1 MANIGTVDFYIG
13 VPSLPRED
21 FESYSTQLF
30 DEWELY
36 VGQNLELNDYSLVL
50 EVEEG
55 SIKAKGKILATASVL
70 YFGIAQY
77 GSFISGLQTISN
89 QVKAI
94 GDYLGERASTPF
106 DLSTVKPK
114 LRKRGESLA
123 RLETLFAKVQSGKIT
138 VEMAMQ
144 EAELIFGTELEEAP
158 EFVNY
163 LKDSLDQTPVV
174 PEQMELRLIDYNG
187 DDLTIPDQRPQTPR
201 EPQPKRSPPSVDQFR
216 VEVWRETK
224 NGKLQVYNNCPNK
237 RFKRDSR
244 RVAFLLCVDFCDYG
258 VMRKLSSSVG
268 CPLSGRYVLS
278 RKISK

>member
-30 DEWELY
+30 DEWESY
-36 VGQNLELNDYSLVL
+36 IGQNLELSDYSLVL

-77 GSFISGLQTISN
+77 GSFISGLQTINN

-94 GDYLGERASTPF
+94 GDYLGERASSPF
-106 DLSTVKPK
+106 DLSRVKPK

-123 RLETLFAKVQSGKIT
+123 RLENLFVKVQRGELT

-144 EAELIFGTELEEAP
+144 ETEAIFGAELEEAP
-158 EFVNY
+158 EFYND
-163 LKDSLDQTPVV
+163 LKESLERTPVV
-174 PEQMELRLIDYNG
+174 PEQMELKLIDANG
-187 DDLTIPDQRPQTPR
+187 EELTYPQKQPKQPKQPR
-201 EPQPKRSPPSVDQFR
+201 NPQPRTPAPPVDQFR

-224 NGKLQVYNNCPNK
+224 NSK
-237 RFKRDSR
+237 RNVK
-244 RVAFLLCVDFCDYG
+244 VTTL
-258 VMRKLSSSVG
+258 
-268 CPLSGRYVLS
+268 
-278 RKISK
+278 

>member
-21 FESYSTQLF
+21 FESYSTRLF

-77 GSFISGLQTISN
+77 GSFISELQTINN

-94 GDYLGERASTPF
+94 GDYLGERASSPF
-106 DLSTVKPK
+106 DLSTAKPK

-123 RLETLFAKVQSGKIT
+123 RLESLFAKVQSGGIT
-138 VEMAMQ
+138 VDMAMQ
-144 EAELIFGTELEEAP
+144 EAESIFGAELEEAP
-158 EFVNY
+158 EFVNG
-163 LKDSLDQTPVV
+163 LKESLEQTPVV
-174 PEQMELRLIDYNG
+174 PQQMELRLIDSDG
-187 DDLTIPDQRPQTPR
+187 DELTIPDQRPQMPR
-201 EPQPKRSPPSVDQFR
+201 NPQPKRSPPAVDQFR

-224 NGKLQVYNNCPNK
+224 SGKRNVKVTSL
-237 RFKRDSR
+237 
-244 RVAFLLCVDFCDYG
+244 
-258 VMRKLSSSVG
+258 
-268 CPLSGRYVLS
+268 
-278 RKISK
+278 